1 MVEERFGEYD
11 HSVWLFIED
20 VLEAL
25 LLLAR
30 TLLGNEVIQLGLPV
44 VMDGEQ
50 ADQQLEKGPSER
62 SRRK

>member
-44 VMDGEQ
+44 VMDCKQ
-50 ADQQLEKGPSER
+50 V
-62 SRRK
+62 